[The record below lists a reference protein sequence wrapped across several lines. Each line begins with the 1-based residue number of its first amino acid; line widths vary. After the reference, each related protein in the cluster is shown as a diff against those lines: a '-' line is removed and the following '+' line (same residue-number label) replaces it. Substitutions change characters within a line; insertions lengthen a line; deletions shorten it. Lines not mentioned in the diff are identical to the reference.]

1 MENLICDN
9 PNHPERRSALRT
21 PYPSP
26 VHYTNPSVNG
36 AGTVKDISSSGM
48 FMETPFPLAVGDQL
62 SIAFL
67 LRNSKRPMIIE
78 GIITRSTR
86 SGVGVQFLWS

>member
-1 MENLICDN
+1 MENVICDN
-9 PNHPERRSALRT
+9 PSHPERRRAFRM
-21 PYPSP
+21 PYHSP

-36 AGTVKDISSSGM
+36 AGTIKDISSSGM
-48 FMETPFPLAVGDQL
+48 FMETPFPLTVGDQL

-78 GIITRSTR
+78 GIITRSTLI
-86 SGVGVQFLWS
+86 GVGVQFLWS

>member
-1 MENLICDN
+1 MENVVCDT
-9 PNHPERRSALRT
+9 PNNPERRRAFRM
-21 PYPSP
+21 PYHSP
-26 VHYTNPSVNG
+26 VHYTNTSVNG
-36 AGTVKDISSSGM
+36 AGTVIDISSGGM
-48 FMETPFPLAVGDQL
+48 FMETPFPLTVGDQL

-86 SGVGVQFLWS
+86 TGVGVQFLWS

>member
-1 MENLICDN
+1 MESMNCDN
-9 PNHPERRSALRT
+9 AYNPERRRAFRM
-21 PYPSP
+21 PYGSP
-26 VHYTNPSVNG
+26 VHYTNTSVNG
-36 AGTVKDISSSGM
+36 AGTVRDISSSGM
-48 FMETPFPLAVGDQL
+48 FMETPFPLTVGDQL

-86 SGVGVQFLWS
+86 TGVGVQFLWS

>member
-1 MENLICDN
+1 MENVICDI
-9 PNHPERRSALRT
+9 PNQPERRKAPRM
-21 PYPSP
+21 PYDSP

-48 FMETPFPLAVGDQL
+48 FMETPFPLTIGDQL

-67 LRNSKRPMIIE
+67 LRNSKHPMIIE

-86 SGVGVQFLWS
+86 AGVGVRFLWS